1 MKKTKIICT
10 IGPASLS
17 RNTLEKM
24 YRAGM
29 NGARINTAY
38 GTLDQYRVMISILRE
53 VTDIPIIIDVKG
65 PEIRLKTKGRRTVN
79 KGDVLEVG
87 KDEKISFNNNIY
99 DYLDSGDNVLIDNGK
114 LRTQVVEKRKA
125 VLKLLATTSGEID
138 DGKRG

>member
-1 MKKTKIICT
+1 LKKTKIVCT

-17 RNTLEKM
+17 RNTLGKM

-38 GTLDQYRVMISILRE
+38 GTLDQYRIIINSLRE
-53 VTDIPIIIDVKG
+53 VADIPIIIDVKG
-65 PEIRLKTKGRRTVN
+65 PEIRLKTKGRRVVN

-99 DYLDSGDNVLIDNGK
+99 EHLDVGDRNCK
-114 LRTQVVEKRKA
+114 VV
-125 VLKLLATTSGEID
+125 VG
-138 DGKRG
+138 